1 MTKED
6 TITLVRSDSKTF
18 RLEINKD
25 LIGVG
30 KDYIILELS
39 EDALMQ
45 LGKLAM
51 DITNSEG
58 IKQLTLTL

>member
-1 MTKED
+1 MTEEQSIVLAKGDESKY
-6 TITLVRSDSKTF
+6 TIKVK
-18 RLEINKD
+18 KD

-30 KDYIILELS
+30 KDYIIFELS

-51 DITNSEG
+51 DITNSE
-58 IKQLTLTL
+58 IKQLSLKL